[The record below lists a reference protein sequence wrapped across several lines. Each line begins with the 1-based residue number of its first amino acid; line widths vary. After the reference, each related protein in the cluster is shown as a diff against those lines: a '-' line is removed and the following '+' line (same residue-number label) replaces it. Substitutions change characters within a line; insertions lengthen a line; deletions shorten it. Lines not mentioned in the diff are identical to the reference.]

1 MLWKHIVECFQPS
14 FFCLNLRSTV
24 CLLTTATDEHEWQV
38 VTQLNRG
45 VSIISRNFDLFPSF
59 IYSFFVSN
67 KYNYIPMPT
76 CARHSWQSKDKC
88 LGSLIGSKYDTL
100 LQGLWSLVLSLS
112 TPSLLAQGHSDQ
124 RGSRW
129 VAHLP
134 LLGGPCDGPQLVPG
148 LSLGKA
154 VGPHPAHI
162 SSIFHTK
169 YLLSNDDDEIVILQY
184 C

>member
-1 MLWKHIVECFQPS
+1 MCQ
-14 FFCLNLRSTV
+14 
-24 CLLTTATDEHEWQV
+24 A
-38 VTQLNRG
+38 QLIG
-45 VSIISRNFDLFPSF
+45 SRN
-59 IYSFFVSN
+59 
-67 KYNYIPMPT
+67 KMP
-76 CARHSWQSKDKC
+76 
-88 LGSLIGSKYDTL
+88 GSLIGSKYDTL

-134 LLGGPCDGPQLVPG
+134 LLGGPCIGPQLVPG
-148 LSLGKA
+148 LSLGTA